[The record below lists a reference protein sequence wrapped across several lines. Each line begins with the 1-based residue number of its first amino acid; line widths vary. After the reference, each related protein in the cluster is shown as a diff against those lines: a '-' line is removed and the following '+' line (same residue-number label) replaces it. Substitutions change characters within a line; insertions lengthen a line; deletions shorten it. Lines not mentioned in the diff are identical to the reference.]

1 VLNLLHG
8 PAVTVLALILIVAE
22 LILTRLA
29 PIAPIA
35 AQGQHRVS
43 APP

>member
-29 PIAPIA
+29 PIA